1 MSACGDTDDQ
11 AVTWPRPGAGLR
23 AMSWSPIDQVQGQP
37 SSAWRCC
44 TTNLPAA
51 LQAFA
56 VVSVTWSRSMSC
68 AISHAS
74 IRSSV
79 HSPCGRVPLR
89 RPGCTPNA
97 PKRRYEPSVRCSTW
111 PSLGCRR
118 AADHRSKFFRRQGE
132 QDWRSRGR
140 SRGTRGAS
148 VRANDPAAAVRRQK
162 LASGPATSC
171 SSCLF
176 PRAHYFVEL
185 KRETLGAFAVSAR
198 DVIAQ
203 LANKFSVPAM
213 CVSGISW
220 AQSWTC
226 RCAVTFPQ
234 PKHSFVTISRV
245 SLACQKFRTSDPL
258 IRNTQV

>member
-1 MSACGDTDDQ
+1 
-11 AVTWPRPGAGLR
+11 
-23 AMSWSPIDQVQGQP
+23 MSWSPIDQVQGQP

-79 HSPCGRVPLR
+79 HSPCGRVPPR
-89 RPGCTPNA
+89 RSGCTPNA

-118 AADHRSKFFRRQGE
+118 AADHRSKFFRRQRRE

-140 SRGTRGAS
+140 SRGTRRAS

-203 LANKFSVPAM
+203 LANESFGAGHVRFRNIVGAVVDMPMRSHFSAAEAFFCDHFARLTCLPE
-213 CVSGISW
+213 ISN
-220 AQSWTC
+220 
-226 RCAVTFPQ
+226 VGP
-234 PKHSFVTISRV
+234 P
-245 SLACQKFRTSDPL
+245 D
-258 IRNTQV
+258 

>member
-1 MSACGDTDDQ
+1 MAQ
-11 AVTWPRPGAGLR
+11 VTRR
-23 AMSWSPIDQVQGQP
+23 
-37 SSAWRCC
+37 
-44 TTNLPAA
+44 T
-51 LQAFA
+51 
-56 VVSVTWSRSMSC
+56 
-68 AISHAS
+68 
-74 IRSSV
+74 IRSPWSTGIPEYVWRHQANIAAHNVTRQLPTRRATQVLRTGTKSALGQARSWGDV
-79 HSPCGRVPLR
+79 HWMAVLPPKAEVDLRSSYGVEVPISNIQVV
-89 RPGCTPNA
+89 NA

-118 AADHRSKFFRRQGE
+118 AADHRSKFFRRQRRE

-203 LANKFSVPAM
+203 LANESFGAGHVRFRNIVGAVVDMPMRSHFSAAEAFFCDHFARLTCLPE
-213 CVSGISW
+213 ISN
-220 AQSWTC
+220 
-226 RCAVTFPQ
+226 VGP
-234 PKHSFVTISRV
+234 P
-245 SLACQKFRTSDPL
+245 D
-258 IRNTQV
+258 